1 MGYHVVQGLIHTA
14 YMSEIGTSMH
24 NSQAYAS
31 FKSQTHRTILMKQGN
46 FGLKYTGEGRVRC
59 AFF

>member
-1 MGYHVVQGLIHTA
+1 MSHLVYILYGCCYNTCIVMGYNVVQGLIHTA

-31 FKSQTHRTILMKQGN
+31 FKSQTHRTILMK
-46 FGLKYTGEGRVRC
+46 
-59 AFF
+59 